1 MMNKLLLVVDVQ
13 NDFINDNTKVTLQKI
28 QELINANE
36 YKNIVFTKFINNEN
50 GYWYKKLNYKGCLT
64 EEGRNIPID
73 TSKYLV
79 INKYGYSALNEELI
93 TYLNQNKIDAIF
105 LCGFDTDACIYKTA
119 LDLFENGYNV
129 YVLKDY
135 CMSHKGL
142 ELHNVMIENLKRL
155 IGKDKVV

>member
-1 MMNKLLLVVDVQ
+1 MNKLLLVIDVQ
-13 NDFINDNTKVTLQKI
+13 NDFINNNTKMTMQKI
-28 QELINANE
+28 QDLINSHE
-36 YKNIVFTKFINNEN
+36 YKNIVFTKFINNETSI
-50 GYWYKKLNYKGCLT
+50 WYKKLNYKGCLT

-73 TSKYLV
+73 TEKHLV
-79 INKYGYSALNEELI
+79 INKNIYSALNEELI
-93 TYLNQNKIDAIF
+93 SYIKTNKIDEIY

-119 LDLFENGYNV
+119 LDMFENNYNV

-155 IGKDKVV
+155 IGKDKIV